1 VVAAMAKCGA
11 TGGDLCQA
19 PSQSAE
25 GPGRQRRLIARIN
38 STTRA
43 PRMSDLDRLKKENKQ
58 LKLLLKKA
66 VALLNKYKPV
76 LQQVEALDGGDKDN
90 KDKGNKDNKD
100 KKEKKKKKKA
110 KA

>member
-1 VVAAMAKCGA
+1 VPPGC
-11 TGGDLCQA
+11 DLCQA
-19 PSQSAE
+19 LSQPAE
-25 GPGRQRRLIARIN
+25 GPRLN
-38 STTRA
+38 KTRA
-43 PRMSDLDRLKKENKQ
+43 PRMSDLDKLKKENKQ

-90 KDKGNKDNKD
+90 KDK
-100 KKEKKKKKKA
+100 KEKKKKKKA